1 MLFKKIE
8 VAFTRRFPS
17 RSFLSSEF
25 PLRSFSSSST
35 VEPLRLSSRNS
46 SPRMMKR
53 DCLVLGSVCYA
64 ESVASIWK
72 GMMRH
77 FARNGLDVDFVL
89 YTSYDRQVHAVLSGE
104 IDIAWNGPLAH
115 GRLCKL
121 TGTGGLSAFETS
133 GVIPLGMRDSDR
145 DFVSRVIVRNDSK
158 IKAVSDLQGRRI
170 ATGTVDSPQAY
181 IHPLAAIAKQGVDLK
196 SLTVLRFDR
205 DIGKHGDTAYG
216 EDAVLDALVS
226 GSAEAGFISDLMWQR
241 YITSGKTTGLH
252 SLPIESIPSFDHC
265 QFDAIGGKK
274 RKVPFRLLEKF
285 QNALLA
291 QKIDGSLHF
300 EETRTMQLEGI
311 KKEWLPPRAGTL
323 DHLVGPSSSLSLD
336 FSKGHVNQAA
346 SIGYENMIQAL
357 TLLGDNSSTRWPGV
371 MHTTKRHP
379 FKHLLADYTLV
390 RDALGC

>member
-1 MLFKKIE
+1 MYKRTQFSI
-8 VAFTRRFPS
+8 S
-17 RSFLSSEF
+17 
-25 PLRSFSSSST
+25 RSFSSAVAET
-35 VEPLRLSSRNS
+35 LRLSSRTS
-46 SPRMMKR
+46 SPRMIKR

-77 FARNGLDVDFVL
+77 FARHGLEVDFVL
-89 YTSYDRQVHAVLSGE
+89 YTSYDRQVHALLSGE

-121 TGTGGLSAFETS
+121 TGSGGLSAFETS

-145 DFVSRVIVRNDSK
+145 DFTSRVIVRDDST
-158 IKAVSDLQGRRI
+158 IQRVSDLQGRRV

-181 IHPLAAIAKQGVDLK
+181 ILPLAAVAKQGVELK

-216 EDAVLDALVS
+216 EDAVLEALIS

-241 YITSGKTTGLH
+241 YITNGKTTGLH
-252 SLPIESIPSFDHC
+252 SLPLDSIPSFDHC

-274 RKVPFRLLEKF
+274 QKVPTRLLEKF
-285 QNALLA
+285 QNALLS
-291 QKIDGSLHF
+291 QKIDGSKHF
-300 EETRTMQLEGI
+300 EDTRTMQLEGI
-311 KKEWLPPRAGTL
+311 QKEWLPPRVGTL
-323 DHLVGPSSSLSLD
+323 DTLLSLD
-336 FSKGHVNQAA
+336 FSKGHENQAA
-346 SIGYENMIQAL
+346 SMGYENIIQAL
-357 TLLGDNSSTRWPGV
+357 SLLGDNSTSRWPGV
-371 MHTTKRHP
+371 MHTTKKNP